1 MHFQMILVCFKPFD
15 RGLGIHAPF
24 IQYQEDL
31 FLWILLRETNAA
43 LKLPRFDGH
52 LTL

>member
-31 FLWILLRETNAA
+31 FLVDFAA
-43 LKLPRFDGH
+43 GNQRGTEVAPV
-52 LTL
+52 